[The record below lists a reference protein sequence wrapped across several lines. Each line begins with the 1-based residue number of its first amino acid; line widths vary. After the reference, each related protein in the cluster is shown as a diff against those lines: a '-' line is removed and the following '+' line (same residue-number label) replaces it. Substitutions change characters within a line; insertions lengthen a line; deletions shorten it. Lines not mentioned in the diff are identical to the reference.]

1 MRFAFNGNTAPERI
15 IDSEVVIIGS
25 GLAGLYT
32 ALNCAPEV
40 GVHII
45 TKEDIDLSNSWLA
58 QGGIA
63 AAILPEDEPRFH
75 FDDTLAA
82 GDSLCYV
89 PAVQTLVT
97 EGPKEIRKLRRL
109 RVPFD
114 LDDYGDLMTT
124 REGGHRMNRIVHA
137 GGDAT
142 GREAVKTLSAIVLN
156 QENVK
161 SVEHTELI
169 DVITDPGGAL
179 SGVLVR
185 SPDGSFELYR
195 TRSCVL
201 ATGGIGE
208 VYASSTNPHT
218 ATGDGVAAAIRA
230 GAECKHLEFVQFH
243 PTGLF
248 DIDGKYGKRAF
259 LISEAVRGEGGLLKN
274 SRGERFMLGQH
285 ELAELA
291 PRDIVARG
299 ILAELAKSGEP
310 CAWLDVRHLAEKDGA
325 PFFAKRFPTIFAECT
340 KRGIDIAKDLIPVY
354 PVQHYLMGGI
364 KTDLHART
372 TIPGLYAVGE
382 AACTGVHGANRLAS
396 NSMLECLVFGR
407 RAAEQISAAVSANAD
422 DSGEYA
428 FPTVPERP
436 KLELGFGAERAKLQ
450 NIMHANVGALKS
462 EAGMTEA
469 KEYLTN
475 LLNTL
480 ESGYNGSG
488 DYRALLNIA
497 TVANA
502 IVEASL
508 KRKKSVGSHYVIN
521 NS

>member
-1 MRFAFNGNTAPERI
+1 LFEMRFAFNGNTVPTRVVSS
-15 IDSEVVIIGS
+15 DLVIIGS

-32 ALNCAPEV
+32 ALNCDPGV
-40 GVHII
+40 RVHII
-45 TKEDIDLSNSWLA
+45 TKESIDLSNSWLA

-97 EGPKEIRKLRRL
+97 EGPKEIRRL
-109 RVPFD
+109 RELQVPFD
-114 LDDYGDLMTT
+114 LNADGDLMTT
-124 REGGHRMNRIVHA
+124 REGGHHMNRIVHA

-142 GREAVKTLSAIVLN
+142 GREAVKTLSAIVLK
-156 QENVK
+156 QSNVE

-169 DVITDPGGAL
+169 DILTDPDGAL

-185 SPDGSFELYR
+185 SRDGAYELYR
-195 TRSCVL
+195 TRNCVI
-201 ATGGIGE
+201 ATGGIGS

-218 ATGDGVAAAIRA
+218 ATGDGIAVAIRA

-248 DIDGKYGKRAF
+248 DKNGEYGKRAF

-299 ILAELAKSGEP
+299 ILAELAKSGEA
-310 CAWLDVRHLAEKDGA
+310 CAYLDVTHLGAE
-325 PFFAKRFPTIFAECT
+325 FFAKRFPTIFAECSR
-340 KRGIDIAKDLIPVY
+340 RGIDISKDWIPVF

-364 KTDLHART
+364 KTDLHAKT
-372 TIPGLYAVGE
+372 TIPGVYAVGE

-396 NSMLECLVFGR
+396 NSMLECLVFGH
-407 RAAEQISAAVSANAD
+407 RAASRVSENVLAD
-422 DSGEYA
+422 TRPAGETDLET
-428 FPTVPERP
+428 PLRP
-436 KLELGFGAERAKLQ
+436 ALEMDFEAERARLQ

-462 EAGMTEA
+462 RAGMLEA
-469 KEYLTN
+469 KDYLTG
-475 LLNTL
+475 LLKTL
-480 ESGYNGSG
+480 ESGYNPS
-488 DYRALLNIA
+488 DAYLALLNIA

-502 IVEASL
+502 ITEASL
-508 KRKKSVGSHYVIN
+508 SRGKSAGSHYVIN
-521 NS
+521 NG